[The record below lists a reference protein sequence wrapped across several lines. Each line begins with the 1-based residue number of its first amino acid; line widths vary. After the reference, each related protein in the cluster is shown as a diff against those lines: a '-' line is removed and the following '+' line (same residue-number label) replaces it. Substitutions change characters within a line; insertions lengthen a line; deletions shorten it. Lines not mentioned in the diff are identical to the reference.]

1 MAPPGQQ
8 CYAAGREAKRRPG
21 PFLSFGRLGVTE
33 HRHAASLA
41 LSDVRLELG
50 QPRGPASGPDDRGH
64 RHRRALYRARG
75 AAAACAC
82 HSLEFRAD
90 AALAAAAQDQG
101 AALAGRRH
109 CRDLGLRHHL
119 RTWLDAVAP
128 GRRNLRATCRAIST
142 CLPAR
147 SRPCANRRNRP
158 APSTISRARSR
169 ASRTRSP
176 RGQGR
181 SPEGT
186 AASAE
191 PRRTG
196 SRQAHPRRD
205 QKARA
210 AGLRDSAERA
220 RHGAAAARHRRHRHP
235 VRHFH
240 PAAARGSARPAGP
253 PDGRRRHA
261 AHHRH
266 DE

>member
-41 LSDVRLELG
+41 LSDVRLGLG
-50 QPRGPASGPDDRGH
+50 QPRGPAPGPDDRGH
-64 RHRRALYRARG
+64 RHRRPLYRARG

-90 AALAAAAQDQG
+90 AALASLAQDQG

-119 RTWLDAVAP
+119 RTWLDALAP
-128 GRRNLRATCRAIST
+128 GRATCERPAALSARACRQDLGLAQIGGIVRH
-142 CLPAR
+142 LRQYRGRAEGAR
-147 SRPCANRRNRP
+147 GRNRP
-158 APSTISRARSR
+158 KGSSIAR
-169 ASRTRSP
+169 
-176 RGQGR
+176 
-181 SPEGT
+181 
-186 AASAE
+186 E
-191 PRRTG
+191 PRCERG
-196 SRQAHPRRD
+196 PGRKGFRQAHPRRD

-210 AGLRDSAERA
+210 AGLRDSAKRA
-220 RHGAAAARHRRHRHP
+220 RHGATAARHRRHRHP
-235 VRHFH
+235 VRHLH
-240 PAAARGSARPAGP
+240 PAAARGFARPAGP